1 MKNCHLHSPHKVII
15 NRPLSH
21 NLERS
26 SVQKA
31 VADDQTERLSR
42 KKPLAL
48 LGWHSSITLPFQEF
62 TAIEEKRDITFPE
75 EVVRKKDGSCPI
87 KGGLQVVFRITKKRG
102 ETRDDKMMLISYL
115 SSYSTQD
122 A

>member
-1 MKNCHLHSPHKVII
+1 M
-15 NRPLSH
+15 
-21 NLERS
+21 
-26 SVQKA
+26 QKA

-42 KKPLAL
+42 KKLLAL

-75 EVVRKKDGSCPI
+75 EVVRKKDGSCPF